1 MQMKKLIKAA
11 VVLAAAAFLAGT
23 GTYGYFSDTLKVKN
37 HISTGDVNIGLK
49 EYEKKGSTEVSF
61 TGPKAVVPGDVISK
75 IPRITNY
82 ASPCWVRARITY
94 KNDRENV
101 EGFDDKN
108 ISGISKKW
116 VRRGEYYYYTGILK
130 QKDSV
135 DLFKEVTVPETW
147 TEEHT
152 GQELG
157 IIVQAEAIQAANFNP
172 DFKAMSPWGNQ
183 EIQLCVHEEN
193 GKTVCRKEK
202 TKLSV
207 EFNGQAHKLMSVP
220 GDFFVN
226 LGTAMPG
233 DEFQDT
239 VTVSNTTDQDAE
251 IFFRTAVEGQNH
263 SQTELLK
270 GVKLTVDM
278 DDMRLY
284 EGTLDS
290 PGLNKNHS
298 LGKFS
303 PDEKGKLK
311 FSLSIPSEW
320 DNSYALR
327 DAEVQWIFTV
337 NETPEKENGSG
348 KSQSADHKKAQK
360 TSSVKTGDFSKP
372 EALFTLLLS
381 SGTVILTVFICRKG
395 GRRK

>member
-1 MQMKKLIKAA
+1 MKKLIKAVA
-11 VVLAAAAFLAGT
+11 VLTAAAFLGGT

-37 HISTGDVNIGLK
+37 HISTGDINIGLK

-61 TGPKAVVPGDVISK
+61 AGPKAVVPGDVISK

-94 KNDRENV
+94 KNNRENM
-101 EGFDDKN
+101 EGFSDKN
-108 ISGISKKW
+108 ISGMSKKW
-116 VRRGEYYYYTGILK
+116 VQRGEYYYYTSILK
-130 QKDSV
+130 RKDST

-152 GQELG
+152 GQ
-157 IIVQAEAIQAANFNP
+157 
-172 DFKAMSPWGNQ
+172 
-183 EIQLCVHEEN
+183 QL
-193 GKTVCRKEK
+193 VCRKKK

-207 EFNGQAHKLMSVP
+207 EFNGQAHKLLSVP

-226 LGTAMPG
+226 MGTAMPG
-233 DEFQDT
+233 DKFQDI
-239 VTVSNTTDQDAE
+239 VTVSNTTDQEAE
-251 IFFRTAVEGQNH
+251 ILFRTAVEGQNK

-278 DDMRLY
+278 DDTRLY

-290 PGLNKNHS
+290 PGLSKNHS

-303 PDEKGKLK
+303 PDEKGKLR

-337 NETPEKENGSG
+337 NENSEKKTGSG
-348 KSQSADHKKAQK
+348 KSEASGHKKAQK
-360 TSSVKTGDFSKP
+360 VSSVKTGDFSQP
-372 EALFTLLLS
+372 EAAFMILLS
-381 SGTVILTVFICRKG
+381 SGAVILTVFICRKG